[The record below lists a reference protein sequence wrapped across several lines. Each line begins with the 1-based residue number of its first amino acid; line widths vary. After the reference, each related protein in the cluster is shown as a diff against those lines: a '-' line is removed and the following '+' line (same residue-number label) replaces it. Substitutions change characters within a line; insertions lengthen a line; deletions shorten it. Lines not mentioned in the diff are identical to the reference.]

1 MEIKKINTTPGAAD
15 SAREG
20 GEKINANFAAVKEE
34 LEALDMNK
42 ITAAQCEAI
51 VKTISYTKAES
62 DTRYPTYIIDG
73 EVIISVGASVVTDIN
88 EL

>member
-1 MEIKKINTTPGAAD
+1 MIND
-15 SAREG
+15 ID
-20 GEKINANFAAVKEE
+20 INKVT
-34 LEALDMNK
+34 LE
-42 ITAAQCEAI
+42 QCEAI
-51 VKTISYTKAES
+51 VKTISYTKDES